1 MLMQCLFIFLNNY
14 SKSLFVDSVSM
25 ENFKVVIFIMAIL
38 ISLTAIVNKRKF
50 PFPVILVF
58 AGLIIGF
65 VPQLPNLQLDP
76 EVVFVIILPPLLY
89 DAASKTSWLEFKISI
104 RPISALA
111 ITLIFFTTLTV
122 AVTAHYLIP
131 GFTWPL
137 AFVLG
142 AVISPPDAVAASGI
156 IKGLGL
162 NKKTITILEG
172 ESLVNDASALIAY
185 RYAVLAVTT
194 GSFVFWQAG
203 VQFLLVSVVGILIGF
218 ATGFL
223 FVFAHKKIENN
234 PLVETSLTLLAPF
247 VAYLAAEHFHMSGV
261 LAVVVT
267 GLVISRKSPEIF
279 ASQARMRTR
288 VVWDT
293 IIFLLNGFIFILIGL
308 QLPSIIKD
316 LGRYP
321 ISTILGY
328 GLIISLVTIIVRVI
342 WVFGGAYWSSIFK
355 KNKKDIVTATAYSD
369 AKNTWKN
376 VMVVAWTGTRG
387 IISLAAALALP
398 LALDD
403 GTAFPK
409 RSSIIFLAFVVI
421 FITLVVQGLTLPF
434 LVKWL
439 QIKPEDNTDE
449 EQRELQ
455 LYLANSTLHYIEN
468 EFPIQN
474 DSKLKEQLKN
484 RFEQQ
489 IRKLNKEIQLH
500 KRAKYFNYEV
510 KPAEPDNSLTAK
522 VEINKFQ
529 RELLIRLHKD
539 GDFSDA
545 VIRQTEREID
555 IDELRLNQHLPKED

>member
-1 MLMQCLFIFLNNY
+1 
-14 SKSLFVDSVSM
+14 M
-25 ENFKVVIFIMAIL
+25 ENFKIVIFIMAIL
-38 ISLTAIVNKRKF
+38 ISLTAIVNKRKL

-65 VPQLPNLQLDP
+65 IPQLPNLELDP
-76 EVVFVIILPPLLY
+76 EVVFVIMLPPLLY
-89 DAASKTSWLEFKISI
+89 DAASKTSWLEFKTSI

-111 ITLIFFTTLTV
+111 ITLVFFTTLAV
-122 AVTAHYLIP
+122 AITAYYLIP

-162 NKKTITILEG
+162 NKKVITILEG

-203 VQFLLVSVVGILIGF
+203 VQFLLVASVGILIGIV
-218 ATGFL
+218 TGFL

-261 LAVVVT
+261 LAVVT
-267 GLVISRKSPEIF
+267 AGLVISRKSPEIF

-321 ISTILGY
+321 FYTILTY
-328 GLIISLVTIIVRVI
+328 GLVISLVTIIVRII
-342 WVFGGAYWSSIFK
+342 WVFGGAYWLNIFQ
-355 KNKKDIVTATAYSD
+355 KNKKNILIAGQNSNPQ
-369 AKNTWKN
+369 NTWKN

-387 IISLAAALALP
+387 VISLAAALALP
-398 LALDD
+398 LVLDD

-434 LVKWL
+434 LVRWL
-439 QIKPEDNTDE
+439 KIKPEDNTDE

-455 LYLANSTLHYIEN
+455 LYLASSTLHYIEH
-468 EFPIQN
+468 EFPVQG
-474 DSKLKEQLKN
+474 DSKLQDQLKN
-484 RFEQQ
+484 KYEQQ
-489 IRKLNKEIQLH
+489 IRRLNKEIQLH

-510 KPAEPDNSLTAK
+510 KLPEPDNLLTAK

-539 GDFSDA
+539 GDFSDE
-545 VIRQTEREID
+545 VIRQIEREID
-555 IDELRLNQHLPKED
+555 IDELKLNQQLPKEE